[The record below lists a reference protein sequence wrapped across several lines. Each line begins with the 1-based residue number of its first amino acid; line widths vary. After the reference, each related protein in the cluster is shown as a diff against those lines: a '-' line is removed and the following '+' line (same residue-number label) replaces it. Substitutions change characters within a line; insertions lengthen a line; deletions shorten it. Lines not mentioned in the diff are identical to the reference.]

1 MRPLTDALVDVLC
14 GVAAYTLSRWLWN
27 NPQGIWDNL
36 PKELATFL
44 GIFLLLRLIVSMW
57 GRARRQRIE
66 AERVARSIRNA
77 TPPAA
82 RR

>member
-1 MRPLTDALVDVLC
+1 MRPLTDAFVDVLC
-14 GVAAYTLSRWLWN
+14 GLAAYTLSRWLWGSEEG
-27 NPQGIWDNL
+27 GIWQHL

-44 GIFLLLRLIVSMW
+44 GIFLLLRLTVSMW
-57 GRARRQRIE
+57 GKARRNRIE

-77 TPPAA
+77 GPAP